1 MLFKTDNNW
10 RVGVGGNT
18 RLRMKQQSEGRYLA
32 VSAERPQEC
41 TSIAFARIHLQ
52 NSFTSLCRHQQ
63 KVGIVPTIHQIQTA
77 ILISYLLNNFIY
89 HILYIIYDIFSVTF
103 QMMIF
108 LFKKKALGLLKSS
121 KPPNRE
127 LIRP

>member
-1 MLFKTDNNW
+1 M
-10 RVGVGGNT
+10 GGNT

-41 TSIAFARIHLQ
+41 TSIAFAQIHLQ

-77 ILISYLLNNFIY
+77 ILISYLLNRVSQVVVSWLAATEDQKN
-89 HILYIIYDIFSVTF
+89 L
-103 QMMIF
+103 
-108 LFKKKALGLLKSS
+108 
-121 KPPNRE
+121 
-127 LIRP
+127 